1 MILKEKIALVVNQ
14 LLTKI
19 GVGDKL
25 KNRLL
30 KGAVSLF
37 GLKVFSAGCGF
48 IISMILARILGSSD
62 YGLYVFVFTIL
73 DLLILLGTAGI
84 DTLVVKNIAIYQSNN
99 NWGLIN
105 GLLKWSHQF
114 VLGVCAVLIMITLTI
129 IWLLGDQ
136 VDKSMEI
143 CFWIGILFLPI
154 ASIRN
159 INIAALNGLQKFT
172 KAHIGEFL
180 IRPIIFIALIFF
192 VYAITN
198 KNVTAIIISVVHVL
212 VSGICLS
219 IVMILLNQNLPKKI
233 FQEKAQYE
241 IKNWL
246 KTSLPLLFYAS
257 LIILYTYID
266 TLMLGVMTNVALV
279 GIYDAA
285 MKGKLIMYMV
295 NQSVSSV
302 LQPNVASLYA
312 QGKIETMEKMV
323 KKSSRILFMI
333 VFCISISLMI
343 FSKFYLSLFG
353 NDFIVG
359 QIPLIMLCIFTL
371 IDNIAPFNIL
381 LLNMTGYERDTVVAI
396 GISSVLNV
404 ILNWLWIPQWEIIGV
419 VASTGVS
426 ISLLNIYATIM
437 VRRKL
442 KINCTIV

>member
-172 KAHIGEFL
+172 KAHIY
-180 IRPIIFIALIFF
+180 R
-192 VYAITN
+192 
-198 KNVTAIIISVVHVL
+198 
-212 VSGICLS
+212 
-219 IVMILLNQNLPKKI
+219 
-233 FQEKAQYE
+233 
-241 IKNWL
+241 
-246 KTSLPLLFYAS
+246 
-257 LIILYTYID
+257 
-266 TLMLGVMTNVALV
+266 
-279 GIYDAA
+279 
-285 MKGKLIMYMV
+285 
-295 NQSVSSV
+295 
-302 LQPNVASLYA
+302 
-312 QGKIETMEKMV
+312 
-323 KKSSRILFMI
+323 
-333 VFCISISLMI
+333 
-343 FSKFYLSLFG
+343 
-353 NDFIVG
+353 
-359 QIPLIMLCIFTL
+359 FT
-371 IDNIAPFNIL
+371 
-381 LLNMTGYERDTVVAI
+381 GR
-396 GISSVLNV
+396 
-404 ILNWLWIPQWEIIGV
+404 
-419 VASTGVS
+419 
-426 ISLLNIYATIM
+426 
-437 VRRKL
+437 
-442 KINCTIV
+442 

>member
-1 MILKEKIALVVNQ
+1 MILKEKIALFLNQ
-14 LLTKI
+14 FLTKI
-19 GVGDKL
+19 GLSEKL

-30 KGAVSLF
+30 TGAISLF

-48 IISMILARILGSSD
+48 IISIILGRILGSSD

-84 DTLVVKNIAIYQSNN
+84 DSLVVRDIAIYQSNN
-99 NWGLIN
+99 KWGLMR
-105 GLLKWSHQF
+105 GLLKWSNQF
-114 VLGVCAVLIMITLTI
+114 ILGFCALLSVITLTI
-129 IWLLGDQ
+129 IWLLGNHIDS
-136 VDKSMEI
+136 SMQI
-143 CFWIGILFLPI
+143 CFWIAIFFLPI
-154 ASIRN
+154 ASLRN
-159 INIAALNGLQKFT
+159 IYIAAMNGLQKFT
-172 KAHIGEFL
+172 KAHLGEFL
-180 IRPIIFIALIFF
+180 IRPIILIVFIVLAY
-192 VYAITN
+192 VITKN
-198 KNVTAIIISVVHVL
+198 KVNAIIISSIHVF
-212 VSGICLS
+212 VSAICLI
-219 IVMILLNQNLPKKI
+219 IVMIFLNQNLPQKI
-233 FQEKAQYE
+233 WEEQPEYQVKT
-241 IKNWL
+241 WL

-257 LIILYTYID
+257 LMILYSYVD

-312 QGKIETMEKMV
+312 QKDIQTIQKMV
-323 KKSSRILFMI
+323 KKSSRILFII
-333 VFCISISLMI
+333 VFCMSIGLI
-343 FSKFYLSLFG
+343 ICSKFYLSLYG
-353 NDFIVG
+353 HDFLIG

-381 LLNMTGYERDTVVAI
+381 LLNMTGHERDTVVAI

-404 ILNWLWIPQWEIIGV
+404 ILNWLWIPQWQIIGV

-426 ISLLNIYATIM
+426 LSLLNLYATIM
-437 VRRKL
+437 VHKNL